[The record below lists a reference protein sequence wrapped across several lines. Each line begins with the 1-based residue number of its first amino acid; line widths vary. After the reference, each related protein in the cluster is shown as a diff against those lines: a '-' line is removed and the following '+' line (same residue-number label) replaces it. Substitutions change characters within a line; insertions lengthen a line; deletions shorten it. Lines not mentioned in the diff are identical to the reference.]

1 MSTYSAGIRD
11 QINFTSAI
19 DIQQT
24 KRKDSKREK
33 NIYMSSDYVRK
44 IVHFNVRFCFVVW
57 KSG

>member
-33 NIYMSSDYVRK
+33 KIYICLVTTLGK
-44 IVHFNVRFCFVVW
+44 
-57 KSG
+57 